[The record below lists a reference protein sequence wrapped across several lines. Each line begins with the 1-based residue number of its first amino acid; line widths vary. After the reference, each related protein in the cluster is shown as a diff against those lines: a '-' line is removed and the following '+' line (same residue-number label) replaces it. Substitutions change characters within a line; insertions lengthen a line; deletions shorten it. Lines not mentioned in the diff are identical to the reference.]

1 MQDGFVVRHAALVY
15 SQLLVHFEEFVLHL
29 LQTTGHIV
37 RALTLQFQGILTLA
51 ELLQGLLGALQ
62 LHLQVRQG
70 ILVSADSGGQLFLLR
85 HVLLQFCETLVESF
99 DILVHLVA
107 VRSGAC
113 FQRIVDREAKNI
125 SQNTLALP
133 GRRVVN
139 SSARPCSTNTELMNV
154 S

>member
-1 MQDGFVVRHAALVY
+1 M
-15 SQLLVHFEEFVLHL
+15 
-29 LQTTGHIV
+29 
-37 RALTLQFQGILTLA
+37 QFQGILTLA

-70 ILVSADSGGQLFLLR
+70 LLVSADSGGQLFLLR

-99 DILVHLVA
+99 DVLVHLVA

-139 SSARPCSTNTELMNV
+139 SSARPQHEHRVDERVIVHVQQLDNFCLSLADARPTQGAIALRGLIKALQLQG
-154 S
+154 

>member
-1 MQDGFVVRHAALVY
+1 M
-15 SQLLVHFEEFVLHL
+15 
-29 LQTTGHIV
+29 
-37 RALTLQFQGILTLA
+37 
-51 ELLQGLLGALQ
+51 
-62 LHLQVRQG
+62 
-70 ILVSADSGGQLFLLR
+70 
-85 HVLLQFCETLVESF
+85 ESF
-99 DILVHLVA
+99 DVLVHLVA

-125 SQNTLALP
+125 SQDALP